1 MKSKNLILFTSRS
14 KKITWNWLEHY
25 TTIFLLFFRSSWNGG
40 QRGQTCKRR
49 GVNCSNNSRPP
60 LPQEYYFSVTRSIVL
75 YFFEIPARLWHC
87 VQLASSISRITCVR
101 NRLWVSLALKMWF
114 LLLALKDRTH
124 EERVSEFCTPDD
136 EERKMKTRLKFDEF
150 FSRLKLLILYPKWAI
165 LCASSSFL
173 PLFFEITMLVL
184 KILLVLLPTWW
195 WQIHGK
201 NNFFWNFY
209 LMNYWTYTLTDLQNL
224 HGMIAQDCFEDAG
237 TTHTTTFLQ
246 KKSIES
252 FLFAC
257 CILWFSDQLI
267 CCLVFP
273 ADLGYI
279 VTAAIC
285 FHLPCVLRLRSRSSN
300 SPLLIDLWKQLSF

>member
-1 MKSKNLILFTSRS
+1 
-14 KKITWNWLEHY
+14 
-25 TTIFLLFFRSSWNGG
+25 
-40 QRGQTCKRR
+40 
-49 GVNCSNNSRPP
+49 
-60 LPQEYYFSVTRSIVL
+60 
-75 YFFEIPARLWHC
+75 
-87 VQLASSISRITCVR
+87 
-101 NRLWVSLALKMWF
+101 MWF

-165 LCASSSFL
+165 LCASSSFV
-173 PLFFEITMLVL
+173 PLFFWNNNVSFKKFTSYIANLVM
-184 KILLVLLPTWW
+184 TNSR
-195 WQIHGK
+195 K